1 MLLTNTHTY
10 DQFIKYLTK
19 KYSSTEAGFQQLSL
33 KEKKKKNHSFRAIK
47 FSVNLY

>member
-33 KEKKKKNHSFRAIK
+33 KEKKKKNTVSGQ
-47 FSVNLY
+47 